1 MNFNGFPFILAFM
14 EFKTFTAGTD
24 DSGRRLDRVLSRIFE
39 NGNVKSGIFPLIRK
53 GLVKV
58 NEKKTSADYRV
69 QSGDEISI
77 ASFLFTAAS
86 ENSSV
91 CKDRNSMDLNSIT
104 IFRNRHFL
112 ILNKPSGINVQPSKE
127 SKICLSQLVEEEY
140 FSNKNNSLSFR
151 PGPLHRIDRFT
162 SGIVVFSQ
170 SLEGAK
176 WFSTNMQ
183 DHNLSKTY
191 LGITEG
197 NYGRKTERY
206 EDFLTVPDEN
216 GSGYST
222 VKISTTGEKKA
233 ITTAKFLGETEIS
246 GIRANLVEFSI
257 ETGRKHQIRAQSSHH
272 GHPLLGDTA
281 YGGTKLKD
289 KMFYLHAWKL
299 KFPQNDLELPLEIT
313 APCDFCGELLQ

>member
-1 MNFNGFPFILAFM
+1 MDFR
-14 EFKTFTAGTD
+14 TFTAGTD

-39 NGNVKSGIFPLIRK
+39 ANGIKGGIFPLIRK

-58 NEKKTSADYRV
+58 NEKKASADFRIH
-69 QSGDEISI
+69 SGDVVSI
-77 ASFLFTAAS
+77 AAFLFTS
-86 ENSSV
+86 DNENSSA
-91 CKDRNSMDLNSIT
+91 CRNKSHPDINGIT

-112 ILNKPSGINVQPSKE
+112 ILNKPSGINVQPSKD
-127 SKICLSQLVEEEY
+127 SSLCLSQLVEEDY
-140 FSNKNNSLSFR
+140 SKTKNTSLSFR

-183 DHNLSKTY
+183 NHNLSKTY

-197 NYGRKTERY
+197 IYEHEKERY

-222 VKISTTGEKKA
+222 VRISASGGKKA
-233 ITTAKFLGETEIS
+233 ITSARLLKEIEIS
-246 GIRANLVEFSI
+246 GHKANLVEFSI
-257 ETGRKHQIRAQSSHH
+257 ETGRKHQIRFQSSHH

-281 YGGTKLKD
+281 YGGTKLKG

-299 KFPQNDLELPLEIT
+299 KFPQNDLGLPDEIT